1 MLSNPPYGKSWK
13 TDEERLGGKK
23 GITDS
28 RFVISFKGEPDYKLL
43 PSVRDGQMLFLAN
56 NIAKMKQNTKL
67 GSRIA
72 EVHNGSSLFTGDA
85 GQGESN
91 LRRYII
97 ESDYLEAIIALPENM
112 FYNTG
117 ISTYI
122 WILSNRKEDRRKGK
136 VQLIDATNLKSHLRK
151 NLGKKNCEITPEI
164 REQIMDIFL
173 KFEENE
179 NSKIFNNED
188 FGYYKVTIERPM
200 VDNDG
205 KVITDKKGKPKA
217 DKDLRDT
224 EQVPLTYEGGIEKF
238 LSEEIIPIYPDAW
251 IDKNKIQIGYEIS
264 FTKHFYKPVELR
276 KINDIISDI
285 KKLEDESDGI
295 LSEIIGG

>member
-112 FYNTG
+112 FYATKSNLDLFLNEQFYDPYFNT
-117 ISTYI
+117 
-122 WILSNRKEDRRKGK
+122 
-136 VQLIDATNLKSHLRK
+136 
-151 NLGKKNCEITPEI
+151 
-164 REQIMDIFL
+164 
-173 KFEENE
+173 
-179 NSKIFNNED
+179 NNQD
-188 FGYYKVTIERPM
+188 L
-200 VDNDG
+200 ND
-205 KVITDKKGKPKA
+205 PC
-217 DKDLRDT
+217 
-224 EQVPLTYEGGIEKF
+224 Q
-238 LSEEIIPIYPDAW
+238 
-251 IDKNKIQIGYEIS
+251 
-264 FTKHFYKPVELR
+264 
-276 KINDIISDI
+276 
-285 KKLEDESDGI
+285 
-295 LSEIIGG
+295 